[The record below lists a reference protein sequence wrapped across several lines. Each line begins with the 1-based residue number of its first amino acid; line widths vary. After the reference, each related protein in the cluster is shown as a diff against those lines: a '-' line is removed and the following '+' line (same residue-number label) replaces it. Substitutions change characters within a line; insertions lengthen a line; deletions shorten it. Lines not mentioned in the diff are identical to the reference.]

1 MPTSWKNR
9 STYGKL
15 LRRIIIRQ
23 AERFEKCTDDETS
36 IKFATNIG
44 YLIDKLNNLLKQEE
58 SKLVER
64 IEKLESAAG
73 LAKKSVIT
81 K

>member
-15 LRRIIIRQ
+15 LRRIIIKQ
-23 AERFEKCTDDETS
+23 ADRFEKSKDNDEAVKIATS
-36 IKFATNIG
+36 IG
-44 YLIDKLNNLLKQEE
+44 YLTDKLNNLLKQEE

-64 IEKLESAAG
+64 VEHLEQIADIT
-73 LAKKSVIT
+73 KKSSDA

>member
-23 AERFEKCTDDETS
+23 VERFNKCNDDET
-36 IKFATNIG
+36 ATKIAGNIG
-44 YLIDKLNNLLKQEE
+44 YLIDKLHNFLKH
-58 SKLVER
+58 VEIQDEVTAR
-64 IEKLESAAG
+64 GRVHVKYNDMMG
-73 LAKKSVIT
+73 M
-81 K
+81 